1 MVGRGVKGRN
11 AIRTIAERA
20 RPHLKAV
27 ASDEVFCYREFP
39 DNHGLLGRSAS

>member
-1 MVGRGVKGRN
+1 MVGREVGGRN
-11 AIRTIAERA
+11 AVRTIAERV
-20 RPHLKAV
+20 RFHLETV